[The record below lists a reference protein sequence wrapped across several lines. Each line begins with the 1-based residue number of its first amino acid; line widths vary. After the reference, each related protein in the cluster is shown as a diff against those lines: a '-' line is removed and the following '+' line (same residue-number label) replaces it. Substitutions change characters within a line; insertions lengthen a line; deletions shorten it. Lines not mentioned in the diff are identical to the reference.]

1 MDNQKGEKMKPVKSI
16 VLILICCLSIIFL
29 SESAAGQD
37 KLISDGELIVERY
50 LLEKRISL
58 EPESEEYAQ
67 FLNSIL
73 WGGVMEL
80 SKVGTDFVKDQY
92 DLEALEAYCIE
103 TVIQILYDDYV
114 PGPPDPPA
122 ESYVE
127 PQSFSD
133 DKNQTF
139 SYSRSLAIQYARDYY
154 DNYNSSY
161 PAFTS
166 DCQNFVSQIVKRG
179 GFGMSGDGDGCRSEN
194 TYSEWYMI
202 PNPDPTIFCLGDGRY
217 FEWSTGW
224 TVVDHFKW
232 YFTYN
237 NSYAQ
242 NLGWT
247 SSYSTAA
254 IMLAPGD
261 VIQLQIL
268 GSDGTWIGSHS
279 VFVTKQ
285 DSTGLYVTSHTDDYL
300 DKKLSDIPLSSS
312 KRLLLIRFP

>member
-1 MDNQKGEKMKPVKSI
+1 MKPIKSI
-16 VLILICCLSIIFL
+16 VLILICCLSVFFL
-29 SESAAGQD
+29 SESAAGQN

-103 TVIQILYDDYV
+103 TVIQILYYDYV

-127 PQSFSD
+127 PRSFSD

-139 SYSRSLAIQYARDYY
+139 NYSRSLAIQYARDYY

-224 TVVDHFKW
+224 TVVDHFKC

-254 IMLAPGD
+254 SMLAPGD
-261 VIQLQIL
+261 VIKLQIL

-285 DSTGLYVTSHTDDYL
+285 DCTGLYVT
-300 DKKLSDIPLSSS
+300 
-312 KRLLLIRFP
+312 

>member
-103 TVIQILYDDYV
+103 TVIQILYYDYV
-114 PGPPDPPA
+114 PGPPEPPA
-122 ESYVE
+122 ELYVE

-139 SYSRSLAIQYARDYY
+139 SYSRSLAIEYAKDYY
-154 DNYNSSY
+154 DIYNSSY

-202 PNPDPTIFCLGDGRY
+202 PNPDPTIFCMGEGRY

-242 NLGWT
+242 NLG
-247 SSYSTAA
+247 
-254 IMLAPGD
+254 
-261 VIQLQIL
+261 
-268 GSDGTWIGSHS
+268 
-279 VFVTKQ
+279 
-285 DSTGLYVTSHTDDYL
+285 
-300 DKKLSDIPLSSS
+300 
-312 KRLLLIRFP
+312 